1 MLKIPEVPVFVN
13 VILLVLI
20 VHLLLIY
27 VPQQISKYFSKD
39 EQFENKDDIEIHEIE
54 HNDDDSETMSEIIG
68 NLDDDKDEMEL
79 ISFLEANELPQY
91 ETAQPVDESVDNK
104 NTPNFENNV
113 LDYRNH
119 YQINAP
125 TELPNQTYYEFGMKN
140 QNLKEMQPSSNF
152 NKQQNPGLSP
162 EIERLQPNEW
172 NYHNEMVMNGGDFNN
187 KGLVGY
193 QTFND
198 EYAMYGMKSTLTQ
211 DCPKPNKCYRE
222 GTYPDDLR
230 EGLGTEGR
238 QKIEYNI

>member
-1 MLKIPEVPVFVN
+1 MLKIPEIPVFVN
-13 VILLVLI
+13 VILLVLL

-39 EQFENKDDIEIHEIE
+39 EQFQNKDNIEIHEIE
-54 HNDDDSETMSEIIG
+54 HDDDDDSETMSEIIG

-79 ISFLEANELPQY
+79 ISFLEANELPPY
-91 ETAQPVDESVDNK
+91 ETANPVDESIDNK

-119 YQINAP
+119 YQINEP
-125 TELPNQTYYEFGMKN
+125 TEMPNQTYYEFGMKN
-140 QNLKEMQPSSNF
+140 QNLNEIPPSSNF
-152 NKQQNPGLSP
+152 NQAQNQNP

-172 NYHNEMVMNGGDFNN
+172 NYQNEMVMNGGNFNN

-198 EYAMYGMKSTLTQ
+198 EYAMYDMKSTLTQ
-211 DCPKPNKCYRE
+211 DCPKPNQCYRE

-230 EGLGTEGR
+230 QGLGTEGR